1 MPETPDHIKNRE
13 KVLSDLREEL
23 VGPRPA
29 GPEIEC
35 SSQVE
40 FNEWYEA
47 YTPHRQK
54 SNGEEILTRDRP
66 SNRYGVGVLN
76 PAEVAF
82 GGESDDSGDD
92 GGTYRAE
99 GESEPDDDRS
109 ETDDSPE
116 VKSYGGGDEAAP
128 NDFDLTMTNASQASS
143 MAVSCLAHILPET
156 SVVEVHVTGGRY
168 VKKEVAS
175 GDRTVEWWLRQPV
188 SLLFRP
194 DPEQLR
200 VEEAET
206 VHFEA
211 EQSENADDL
220 DLSLEIRTR
229 PYGDQTYLLT
239 ISLVNR
245 TPVGRSREEATL
257 FQSGFEASIA
267 NENGTGSILPYPE
280 GRAISSKDDD
290 SRPAHIQKEEES
302 LDLLYR
308 KARTFA
314 VGHGCAADWDKTE
327 PGASSVTTVSAECMP
342 VFEAPSRTPQ
352 VLKEDGSRLK
362 VSMAALAGLDDD
374 TNGFEQLEEVVDLYS
389 DWIGDRRNDIS
400 NLSDR
405 HADAAHRHMDRAT
418 RCAER
423 MRDGIDL
430 LHSDT
435 TVRRAFQL
443 ANHAIL
449 LQQIRSFREARRPK
463 MSDGRLDYG
472 DPPDPDPANPGS
484 GKGDWRPFQIAF
496 ILMALRSTAE
506 KGHPTREEVELIW
519 FPTGGGKTEA
529 YLGLAAF
536 SIFLRYLRDPDDHG
550 VHVLMRYTL
559 RLLTA
564 QQFQRASGLVCAMET
579 LRRENLPEVDEPIS
593 IGIWVGGKTSPN
605 TRSQA
610 QNNLR
615 DLQNRYTNT
624 QNKFILGRCPW
635 CGASMGRID
644 VDDSDLEIAGYREVG
659 NTVQLHCPDRL
670 CDFRRGLPIHV
681 IDDDIYEE
689 KPDVV
694 IGTVD
699 KFAMLAWRPQAR
711 AIFGLDEDGDRNA
724 SPPGLIIQDE
734 LHLISGP
741 LGSMVGLYESLIEE
755 LCTDRRHDSAVPPKI
770 VSSTATIRRYEEQ
783 IQGLYAR
790 DDVTLFP
797 PPGLEEGDSFFSSY
811 ARNENGELLP
821 GKKYVGVHAPGLP
834 SLQTTQVRT
843 FSSLLMAPVPFSEEA
858 RDPWWTL
865 LTFYNSL
872 RELGGARSLFQS
884 DIPEHIR
891 GMKKRTGADERRV
904 LRQVQEL
911 TGRISGEKVTE
922 AIAELETPTGRDGD
936 PIDACLASNIVEV
949 GVDIDRLSLMAVVGQ
964 PKTTS
969 QYIQVTGRIG
979 RRWRERPGLVVTL
992 YSTSKPRD
1000 RSHFEKFRSYH
1011 ERLYAQVEP
1020 SSVTP
1025 FSPPALDRALHAIM
1039 VAYVR
1044 QFMDDDLTPHPTPV
1058 ERLRQLHD
1066 ILRPRVEKVDSQELD
1081 TFDRIF
1087 EERIEDW
1094 KNWSPANWTQEDD
1107 DPGLMHRS
1115 GKHVPSRFRD
1125 TTWAVPMNMRN
1136 VDAECV
1142 LEISNTRSHEG

>member
-1 MPETPDHIKNRE
+1 MSDTPDHIENRE
-13 KVLSDLREEL
+13 KVLSDLEGEL

-29 GPEIEC
+29 GPEIDC
-35 SSQVE
+35 SGDVE
-40 FNEWYEA
+40 FDEWYEA
-47 YTPHRQK
+47 YEPHRQK
-54 SNGEEILTRDRP
+54 SNGQEILTRDRP

-76 PAEVAF
+76 PAEEALGSGSAP
-82 GGESDDSGDD
+82 GGDGEMSLSSGEIEPDSDGSEADDGPEVNSYGSGD
-92 GGTYRAE
+92 
-99 GESEPDDDRS
+99 ESS
-109 ETDDSPE
+109 S
-116 VKSYGGGDEAAP
+116 
-128 NDFDLTMTNASQASS
+128 NDFDLTMTDASQASS
-143 MAVSCLAHILPET
+143 MAVSCLARVLPET
-156 SVVEVHVTGGRY
+156 SVKVHFTGGRY
-168 VKKEVAS
+168 TKKEVRS
-175 GDRTVEWWLRQPV
+175 GDRTVDWWLRQPV

-194 DPEQLR
+194 DPGSLR

-206 VHFEA
+206 VTFEA
-211 EQSENADDL
+211 KDSQNADDL

-229 PYGDQTYLLT
+229 PQGNQRYLLT
-239 ISLVNR
+239 VSLVNR
-245 TPVGRSREEATL
+245 TSIGRSREEATL
-257 FQSGFEASIA
+257 FQSGFEVSIA
-267 NENGTGSILPYPE
+267 NASGQGSILPYPD
-280 GRAISSKDDD
+280 GRSRGDDD

-327 PGASSVTTVSAECMP
+327 PDASSVATVSAECMP

-352 VLKEDGSRLK
+352 VIKEDGSRLK
-362 VSMAALAGLDDD
+362 VSMAALAGLKDD
-374 TNGFEQLEEVVDLYS
+374 TDGFKQLEEVVDLYS
-389 DWIGDRRNDIS
+389 GWISDQQDRIPD
-400 NLSDR
+400 LPDR
-405 HADAAHRHMDRAT
+405 YTDAADRHMDRAH

-423 MRDGIDL
+423 MQDGIDL
-430 LHSDT
+430 LRDDST
-435 TVRRAFQL
+435 LRRAFQL

-449 LQQIRSFREARRPK
+449 LQQIRSFREARTPE

-472 DPPDPDPANPGS
+472 DPPDPDPINPGPQ
-484 GKGDWRPFQIAF
+484 KGDWRPFQIAF

-536 SIFLRYLRDPDDHG
+536 SIFLRYLRDPDDQG

-564 QQFQRASGLVCAMET
+564 QQFQRASGLICAMEI
-579 LRRENLPEVDEPIS
+579 LRQEKMPEVNNPIS

-605 TRSQA
+605 TRNQA

-615 DLQNRYTNT
+615 DLQDPYKNT

-635 CGASMGRID
+635 CGASMGRVD
-644 VDDSDLEIAGYREVG
+644 VDDSDSEIGGYRKVG
-659 NTVQLHCPDRL
+659 NTVQLHCPDRN

-681 IDDDIYEE
+681 IDEDIYEE

-699 KFAMLAWRPQAR
+699 KFAMLAWRPRAR
-711 AIFGLDEDGDRNA
+711 ALFGLDENGNRTS

-755 LCTDRRHDSAVPPKI
+755 LCTDRRHDSAIPPKI

-783 IQGLYAR
+783 IEGLYAR

-811 ARNENGELLP
+811 ARNEDGELLP

-843 FSSLLMAPVPFSEEA
+843 FSSLLMAPSPFNEEE

-884 DIPEHIR
+884 DIPEHID
-891 GMKKRTGADERRV
+891 GMKKRTGADRKRI
-904 LRQVQEL
+904 LKQVQEL

-922 AIAELETPTGRDGD
+922 AIAELETPTDGEGH

-1044 QFMDDDLTPHPTPV
+1044 QFENDEAAPHPTPV
-1058 ERLRQLHD
+1058 ERLEQLRD
-1066 ILRPRVEKVDSQELD
+1066 LLRPRVKEVDSQELG

-1087 EERIEDW
+1087 DKRVEEWE
-1094 KNWSPANWTQEDD
+1094 NWSPANWTQEGD

-1115 GKHVPSRFRD
+1115 GKHIPPRFRD
-1125 TTWAVPMNMRN
+1125 STWSVPMNMRN

-1142 LEISNTRSHEG
+1142 LEISNSRSPGG

>member
-1 MPETPDHIKNRE
+1 MPDTSNHIGNRE
-13 KVLSDLREEL
+13 KVLSDLHDEL

-29 GPEIEC
+29 GPKIDC
-35 SSQVE
+35 SGQVA
-40 FNEWYEA
+40 FDEWYEA
-47 YTPHRQK
+47 YDPHRQAR
-54 SNGEEILTRDRP
+54 NGEEILTRDRP

-76 PAEVAF
+76 PVEEALKADGAPEEN
-82 GGESDDSGDD
+82 GKTSLEGEQAGRDDDTADGDD
-92 GGTYRAE
+92 G
-99 GESEPDDDRS
+99 
-109 ETDDSPE
+109 PE
-116 VKSYGGGDEAAP
+116 VKSYGGGSESDS

-143 MAVSCLAHILPET
+143 MAVSFLAKVLPET
-156 SVVEVHVTGGRY
+156 SMEVYVTGGRY
-168 VKKEVAS
+168 VKKEVQS
-175 GDRTVEWWLRQPV
+175 GDRTVDWWLRQPV
-188 SLLFRP
+188 SLTFRP
-194 DPEQLR
+194 DPKQLR
-200 VEEAET
+200 VEEAKT
-206 VHFEA
+206 VTFDA
-211 EQSENADDL
+211 EESQNADDL
-220 DLSLEIRTR
+220 NLSLEIRAR
-229 PYGDQTYLLT
+229 PHGDQTYLLT
-239 ISLVNR
+239 VSLVNR
-245 TPVGRSREEATL
+245 TSVERSRERATL
-257 FQSGFEASIA
+257 FQSGFETSVASGD
-267 NENGTGSILPYPE
+267 GTGRILPYPE
-280 GRAISSKDDD
+280 GRAISSGDDG
-290 SRPAHIQKEEES
+290 SRPAHIQEEEES

-308 KARTFA
+308 KAQTFA

-327 PGASSVTTVSAECMP
+327 PDASSVTTVSAECMP

-352 VLKEDGSRLK
+352 VTKEDGSRLK

-374 TNGFEQLEEVVDLYS
+374 TNGFGQLEEVVDLYS
-389 DWIGDRRNDIS
+389 DWIDDRRDEIS
-400 NLSDR
+400 DLSDR
-405 HADAAHRHMDRAT
+405 HTEAARRHMSQAA

-430 LHSDT
+430 LRSDS
-435 TVRRAFQL
+435 TVRRAFRL

-449 LQQIRSFREARRPK
+449 LQQIRSFREARSPE

-472 DPPDPDPANPGS
+472 DPPDPDPANPGP
-484 GKGDWRPFQIAF
+484 GKGNWRPFQIAF

-506 KGHPTREEVELIW
+506 KGQPTREEVELIW

-536 SIFLRYLRDPDDHG
+536 SIFLRYLRDPNDQG

-579 LRRENLPEVDEPIS
+579 LRREKLSKVDEPIS

-605 TRSQA
+605 TRNQA

-615 DLQNRYTNT
+615 DLQDPYRST

-644 VDDSDLEIAGYREVG
+644 VDDSEAEIAGYREAG
-659 NTVQLHCPDRL
+659 NTVQLYCPDRT

-699 KFAMLAWRPQAR
+699 KFAMLAWRPRAR
-711 AIFGLDEDGDRNA
+711 ALFGLNENGDRIA

-755 LCTDRRHDSAVPPKI
+755 LCTDRRHDPAVPPKI

-783 IQGLYAR
+783 IEGLYAR

-797 PPGLEEGDSFFSSY
+797 PPSLEEGDSFFSSY
-811 ARNENGELLP
+811 ARNEDGELRP

-843 FSSLLMAPVPFSEEA
+843 FSSLLMAPVPFNEEE

-891 GMKKRTGADERRV
+891 GMKKRTGADRKRP
-904 LRQVQEL
+904 LKQVQEL

-922 AIAELETPTGRDGD
+922 AIAELETPTNGEGN

-1039 VAYVR
+1039 VAYIR
-1044 QFMDDDLTPHPTPV
+1044 QFTADTATPHPVPV
-1058 ERLRQLHD
+1058 ERLEQLHD
-1066 ILRPRVEKVDSQELD
+1066 LLRPRVEEVDPQELD

-1087 EERIEDW
+1087 EKRIEEW
-1094 KNWSPANWTQEDD
+1094 ENWSPVNWTQEED

-1115 GKHVPSRFRD
+1115 GKHVPSRFRES
-1125 TTWAVPMNMRN
+1125 TWAVPMNMRN

-1142 LEISNTRSHEG
+1142 LEISNSLSPGD